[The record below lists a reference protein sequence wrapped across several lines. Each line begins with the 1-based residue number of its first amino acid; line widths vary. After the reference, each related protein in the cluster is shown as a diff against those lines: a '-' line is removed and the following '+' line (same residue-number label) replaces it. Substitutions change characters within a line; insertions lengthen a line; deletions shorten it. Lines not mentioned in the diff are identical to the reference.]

1 MDDWE
6 TPEDVRLSPRER
18 LALLRIEANLRQD
31 RRLARRMHAAA
42 RRMAGEHR
50 STRSRRGLWLPLSVA
65 LLLTASAFA
74 AVSGVRT
81 SAPAPLW
88 CFALL
93 WPLTLVQSCRLLC
106 RVARR
111 ARPGRG
117 LTRWH

>member
-6 TPEDVRLSPRER
+6 TPEDVRLSPSER
-18 LALLRIEANLRQD
+18 LALLQIEANLRQD

-42 RRMAGEHR
+42 HRMTGDHR
-50 STRSRRGLWLPLSVA
+50 STRSRRGVWLPLSVL

-74 AVSGVRT
+74 AVTGVRT

-93 WPLTLVQSCRLLC
+93 WPLTLIQSFRLLC
-106 RVARR
+106 RVTRR
-111 ARPGRG
+111 ARPGRR
-117 LTRWH
+117 LTRWL

>member
-18 LALLRIEANLRQD
+18 LALLQIEANLRQD
-31 RRLARRMHAAA
+31 RRLAHRMRAAHRMTGDRRT
-42 RRMAGEHR
+42 
-50 STRSRRGLWLPLSVA
+50 TRSRRGMWLPLSVL

-74 AVSGVRT
+74 AVTGVRT

-93 WPLTLVQSCRLLC
+93 WPLTLIQSFRLLC
-106 RVARR
+106 RATRR
-111 ARPGRG
+111 ARPGRR
-117 LTRWH
+117 LTRWL